1 VQLASDN
8 VAAAVPA
15 TVLVPAGKNLVTFIV
30 TTKAVASR
38 TPATIS
44 AAANGVTVT
53 QQLSVQALTV
63 QSVVM
68 KPVTVVGGTPAVG
81 TVTLNGVAPAGGL
94 QVDLTSN
101 VVGVAVPSKVF
112 VPAGKNIVTFTATTE
127 PVGSN
132 LEATLIARANGD
144 QATSTLL
151 VTPVLVSSLTVA
163 PTTVVGGTSATGTVK
178 LAVAPGID
186 TVVTLSSANP
196 PIAAVPA
203 SVIVKKGSLTATFTV
218 TTKKPAAQT
227 TVTLSA
233 VTGGAAK
240 TGTLTVK
247 P

>member
-1 VQLASDN
+1 
-8 VAAAVPA
+8 
-15 TVLVPAGKNLVTFIV
+15 VL
-30 TTKAVASR
+30 
-38 TPATIS
+38 
-44 AAANGVTVT
+44 
-53 QQLSVQALTV
+53 
-63 QSVVM
+63 
-68 KPVTVVGGTPAVG
+68 KPVTVVGGTPSVG

-94 QVDLTSN
+94 QVELTSS
-101 VVGVAVPSKVF
+101 VAGVTVPTKVF

-132 LEATLIARANGD
+132 VEATLTARANGD
-144 QATSTLL
+144 QVAATLL

-178 LAVAPGID
+178 LAVAPGVD

-196 PIAAVPA
+196 TIAAVPA
-203 SVIVKKGSLTATFTV
+203 SIVVKKGTLTATFTV

-227 TVTLSA
+227 AVTLSA
-233 VTGGAAK
+233 VTGGATK